1 MRAAVERLTAHI
13 ALGLARHAGRHQH
26 LAVEGAF
33 SHRVVAV
40 IGQIDRVVRAHMD
53 TVRAVEHPFA
63 PGAQQIAIGIKHC
76 NRVLAAI
83 EGIDPILPVDAD
95 RRAVTQRDFFRQ
107 FRPTLVDLEGEFPAS
122 ELNRHAPLPCALGW
136 PRAIIDRETQIR
148 RAASAGLFLW
158 R

>member
-1 MRAAVERLTAHI
+1 MRAAVERLTAYI
-13 ALGLARHAGRHQH
+13 ALGLARHAERHQH

-33 SHRVVAV
+33 SHRGVAV

-63 PGAQQIAIGIKHC
+63 PGAQQIAIGIKHG

-107 FRPTLVDLEGEFPAS
+107 FRPT
-122 ELNRHAPLPCALGW
+122 R
-136 PRAIIDRETQIR
+136 
-148 RAASAGLFLW
+148 
-158 R
+158 